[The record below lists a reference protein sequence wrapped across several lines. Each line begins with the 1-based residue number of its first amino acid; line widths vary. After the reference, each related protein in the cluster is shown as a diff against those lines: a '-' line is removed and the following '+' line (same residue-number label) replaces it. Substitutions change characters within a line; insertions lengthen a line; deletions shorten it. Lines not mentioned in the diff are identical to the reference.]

1 MFVYKTLLLVDNV
14 LPQESGR
21 QATIRKCSICKMAF
35 LCYHP
40 LIHSEYTCVL
50 LISNIQ
56 VISVITLLAFGVKI
70 PNGSVYFFHSIL
82 WGKFT
87 EIF

>member
-1 MFVYKTLLLVDNV
+1 VVVKQQYESAVYV
-14 LPQESGR
+14 R
-21 QATIRKCSICKMAF
+21 QICCENSKMAF
-35 LCYHP
+35 LRYHP

-56 VISVITLLAFGVKI
+56 VISVITLLVFGVKI